1 LAANVYEAM
10 FILDT
15 NRYGRDPAGVSGQ
28 IPALIQQLGG
38 EVLAN
43 RLWEE
48 RRLAYPINGHRKG
61 TYWLTYFKLDA
72 AQMVQVRRQCQL
84 NENIIR
90 SLFLQVE
97 PRIVDALV
105 AHALTGSG
113 SAVAEQR
120 RAAKPE
126 TASIL
131 APEELVGVD
140 ALADIEAEKSDM

>member
-1 LAANVYEAM
+1 M

-28 IPALIQQLGG
+28 FPALIKQLGG

-61 TYWLTYFKLDA
+61 TYWLTYFKLDS

-126 TASIL
+126 TPIL
-131 APEELVGVD
+131 APEEMVGID
-140 ALADIEAEKSDM
+140 ALADIEAEKSEM

>member
-72 AQMVQVRRQCQL
+72 TLMVQVRRQCQL
-84 NENIIR
+84 NENIVR
-90 SLFLQVE
+90 CLFLQVE

-105 AHALTGSG
+105 AHAQAGPAAATT
-113 SAVAEQR
+113 ER
-120 RAAKPE
+120 RPSKPE
-126 TASIL
+126 LSAIV
-131 APEELVGVD
+131 PEEEMVVVD
-140 ALADIEAEKSDM
+140 ALADIEAEKSEM